1 MANKELAILLT
12 AKNMASGPINKV
24 SGDIGRMDRIAGH
37 AGRGVRNLGSNLA
50 SLGVVAGA
58 ALGGVVI
65 KSISAASDL
74 NETISKSGVVFQA
87 ASAEVLA
94 WSKTSAAAIGLSQ
107 NAALGAAATYGNL
120 FVSMGLAA
128 DKSADMSMKLVNLAG
143 DLASFNNIDPTEAA
157 EKLRAG
163 LTGESEPLKS
173 LGININETII
183 KAKAL
188 ELGLIKTSA
197 STADLKLKTI
207 AYKKATAEANVAI
220 KTYGANST
228 QALKAIVKQE
238 KAQETLEKSTNKI
251 PGTLDAATKAQAAY
265 ALIFEQ
271 SATAQGDFA
280 RTSGGLANQQRILRA
295 NLDNL
300 SATLGTA
307 LLPKIAELVTKINEL
322 AVSRAPDIERLAA
335 KLPALF
341 DKLMSIVTAIPWGA
355 VESAMGVM
363 GMGAEALLTA
373 FTSMPSWVQT
383 AVLTGWGLNKLTGGA
398 LGGIAGELAKG
409 LFSGRGATP
418 ANPLFVADVAGGLP
432 GVVPVGGGSILGKL
446 ASLFPAT
453 LFATA
458 VIAAAVPIG
467 EAFAAALPAEWKGP
481 NGAGESESQRRIREG
496 KEAQGDTT
504 EPNRGSRGGATRMQS
519 EGGVRLDRTG
529 TFEASAVARASAAGL
544 KPTADQI
551 TRTAAATMSRADA
564 LAARQIA
571 AAQQNAFMIR
581 DAICNIVIPP
591 TTVTVRSVVTAMA
604 QANRVTNAPL
614 RGAVAGVGID

>member
-1 MANKELAILLT
+1 MANKTLAILLT
-12 AKNMASGPINKV
+12 AKNMASGPIGKV
-24 SGDIGRMDRIAGH
+24 TGDISRMDRIAGH

-74 NETISKSGVVFQA
+74 NETISKSSVVFRA

-207 AYKKATAEANVAI
+207 AMNKAQKEAAEAT
-220 KTYGANST
+220 KQFGANSS
-228 QALKAIVKQE
+228 QALKATVKAE
-238 KAQETLEKSTNKI
+238 KATEALEKATNKI

-335 KLPALF
+335 KLPAVF
-341 DKLMSIVTAIPWGA
+341 DKLMSIVTAIPWSS
-355 VESAMGVM
+355 VESAMGLM
-363 GMGAEALLTA
+363 GTGAEALLTA

-398 LGGIAGELAKG
+398 VSGIVGELAKG
-409 LFSGRGATP
+409 LFSGRGSTP
-418 ANPLFVADVAGGLP
+418 ANPLFVSGTGVP
-432 GVVPVGGGSILGKL
+432 GVGGGGVGALGL
-446 ASLFPAT
+446 LPAVAI
-453 LFATA
+453 ATA
-458 VIAAAVPIG
+458 IIAAAVPIG
-467 EAFAAALPAEWKGP
+467 EAFAAALPDWLKGP
-481 NGAGESESQRRIREG
+481 GGAGESESQRRIREAKG
-496 KEAQGDTT
+496 LPVPSVG
-504 EPNRGSRGGATRMQS
+504 GGAHPVNSATRSSLGM
-519 EGGVRLDRTG
+519 GGVRLDRTA
-529 TFEASAVARASAAGL
+529 TFEASAVARAAAAGL

-551 TRTAAATMSRADA
+551 TRTAAATMSRADT
-564 LAARQIA
+564 A
-571 AAQQNAFMIR
+571 AANAFRAGERNTTRIVT
-581 DAICNIVIPP
+581 AIQNIVIPP
-591 TTVTVRSVVTAMA
+591 TTVTVRSVAVNTDRWG
-604 QANRVTNAPL
+604 RVSNHAPG
-614 RGAVAGVGID
+614 RGPTID